1 MDSDAAAY
9 IAAVETADGQA
20 LQYPVKLAIDA
31 FVVGCKADGIWT
43 AIKAA
48 CFLAGPATLAG
59 ALVPLVGSAPT
70 NVNFV
75 SGDYSQATGLVG
87 NGSTKYLNANRNNN
101 ADPQNNVHQSV
112 WVSTASA
119 NGVIVSHIGAGG
131 GVDAGATHIVSD
143 RTVSDWVAFRNR
155 SVTFFSTTGGNSTGF
170 IGHTRAASGS
180 YTTRVSG
187 ANTARTNTSGTAFAG
202 NSFVFARNTGSPNL
216 YSSARLAWYSIG
228 ESLNLALL
236 DARLTTYMTDV
247 LKPITNQRRAAQA
260 SIRST
265 F

>member
-1 MDSDAAAY
+1 VIINAHNFGTGDADADAY
-9 IAAVETADGQA
+9 IAAVEAADGA
-20 LQYPVKLAIDA
+20 GLAGKYRNAIGEFVKGA
-31 FVVGCKADGIWT
+31 KSDGFWS

-48 CFLAGPATLAG
+48 CLLAGPATLSG
-59 ALVPLVGSAPT
+59 ALIPLVGSAPT

-131 GVDAGATHIVSD
+131 GGDAGATHIISD

-155 SVTFFSTTGGNSTGF
+155 SATFFSTTGGNSTGF

-202 NSFVFARNTGSPNL
+202 NSFVFARNIGSPNL

-228 ESLNLALL
+228 ENLDLALL
-236 DARLTTYMTDV
+236 NARLTTYM
-247 LKPITNQRRAAQA
+247 AAIA
-260 SIRST
+260 
-265 F
+265 